1 MAFDEKK
8 KNKSS
13 VGSLIDLSVPSGAE
27 TSLETLEYAWRK
39 LGRESNGERA
49 RLARE
54 VTRIFVATTEEME
67 RTLLVLKSFETN
79 V

>member
-54 VTRIFVATTEEME
+54 VTRTCRDDGRDGENS
-67 RTLLVLKSFETN
+67 LVLKSFETN